1 LGALF
6 ATDSKS
12 VVAQLLNII
21 GVILLLA
28 AAAVASSPSLVAILW
43 NAVAAIQM
51 GEGISTPRV

>member
-1 LGALF
+1 
-6 ATDSKS
+6 

-21 GVILLLA
+21 GVMLLLA

-43 NAVAAIQM
+43 KAVAAMQM

>member
-1 LGALF
+1 MF